1 MLGKGLESLIPP
13 IKQNQSADTGQ
24 KAEQDGVLIGGAPIQ
39 PTGRAL
45 SGEPISEPVNFAADR
60 EKTKEPT
67 GFQGL
72 PLANEKKEEA
82 ENLSWPDIS
91 KESNQSFKK
100 EENQKEEALTGDLSL
115 VNQLP
120 AKITKFQEDDLSKRT
135 GAIFQI
141 EIEKIKPNPYQ
152 PRRHFDEGALRE
164 LASSIR
170 EFGIIQPLVL
180 SKVLKETDRGT
191 EVEYQLIAGERRLL
205 AAKMV
210 GLRTVP
216 SIIRTVSAEREKLEL
231 AVIENLQRTDLN
243 PVETARAYARLQDE
257 FGLTQREIAS
267 RLGKS
272 RETVAN
278 AVRLLGLPSE
288 IQAALEEGKINESQG
303 RLLLQINDIAKQR
316 EIFRSLLEK
325 QPTVRELRQKI
336 KKIALS
342 RPAEI
347 EIETKINPTLIEFKS
362 RLEEALGT
370 KVNIRDE
377 GNKGKVVID
386 FYSLE
391 ELSHLVE
398 KIIRQSDNQSL

>member
-24 KAEQDGVLIGGAPIQ
+24 KAGQDGVLIGGAPIQ
-39 PTGRAL
+39 PTKRAL
-45 SGEPISEPVNFAADR
+45 SDKPISEPVNFAADR

-67 GFQGL
+67 DFQGL

-216 SIIRTVSAEREKLEL
+216 SIIRAVSAEREKLEL

-316 EIFRSLLEK
+316 EIFCSLLEK

-342 RPAEI
+342 RPTEI

-377 GNKGKVVID
+377 GSKGKVVID

>member
-13 IKQNQSADTGQ
+13 IKQNQGSGAKQNGD
-24 KAEQDGVLIGGAPIQ
+24 QDNVLIGGSPTQ
-39 PTGRAL
+39 PTELVEPTEKAL
-45 SGEPISEPVNFAADR
+45 NKEPVFNPVNFGTNQEEIKQPLSFA
-60 EKTKEPT
+60 
-67 GFQGL
+67 GL
-72 PLANEKKEEA
+72 PSDEKKEGA
-82 ENLSWPDIS
+82 
-91 KESNQSFKK
+91 QKK
-100 EENQKEEALTGDLSL
+100 EISVDHLSL
-115 VNQLP
+115 IDQPP
-120 AKITKFQEDDLSKRT
+120 AKITKFQEDDLSKRIE
-135 GAIFQI
+135 AVFQI
-141 EIEKIKPNPYQ
+141 EVEKIKPNPYQ
-152 PRRHFDEGALRE
+152 PRRYFDEGSLRE

-180 SKVLKETDRGT
+180 SKVLKETERGT

-216 SIIRTVSAEREKLEL
+216 SIIRSVSTEREKLEM

-243 PVETARAYARLQDE
+243 PVEVARAYARLQDE

-278 AVRLLGLPSE
+278 TVRLLSLPSE
-288 IQAALEEGKINESQG
+288 IQAALEQGKINESQG

-316 EIFRSLLEK
+316 EIFRSLLEE

-336 KKIALS
+336 KKIVIPSA
-342 RPAEI
+342 AET
-347 EIETKINPTLIEFKS
+347 ETKINPALIEFKNK
-362 RLEEALGT
+362 LEEALGT

-377 GNKGKVVID
+377 GSGGKVVID

-398 KIIRQSDNQSL
+398 KIIQQNDNQFL